1 MSQQTVED
9 SQIKYNNF
17 KMQSPKTGMDFNGQV
32 RWKGIFWYEKELRSP
47 PRIPRGKTLPGL
59 TLLIRSTLN
68 FISVPVTFHMPQT
81 SSYSVSISWF
91 YDFLAALWCM
101 CDNVCRRFSVW
112 NSHNLRIFL
121 QSRGAGIKKPSKF
134 TSVKGKTSLSFFFFV
149 YGSVDK
155 FS

>member
-1 MSQQTVED
+1 
-9 SQIKYNNF
+9 
-17 KMQSPKTGMDFNGQV
+17 MQSPKTGMDFNGQV

-91 YDFLAALWCM
+91 YDFLAALWCI
-101 CDNVCRRFSVW
+101 CDNVCGRFSVW
-112 NSHNLRIFL
+112 NSHKIAVIRFENFSPIARSWHQKAIEVHFC
-121 QSRGAGIKKPSKF
+121 RRKNVTF
-134 TSVKGKTSLSFFFFV
+134 FFFFFV